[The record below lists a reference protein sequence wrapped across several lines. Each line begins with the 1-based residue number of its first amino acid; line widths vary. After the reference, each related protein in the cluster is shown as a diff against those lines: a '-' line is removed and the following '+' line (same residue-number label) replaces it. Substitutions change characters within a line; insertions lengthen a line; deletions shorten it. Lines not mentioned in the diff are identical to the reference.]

1 MCDATEFVSTNS
13 AFILTFTG
21 ILGSCCT
28 ATLVYILKS
37 RCTAIKC
44 CGFSCERQ
52 PLTNTELRNVTIAP
66 RQLDITPL

>member
-1 MCDATEFVSTNS
+1 MCNFTEFVSTNS

-21 ILGSCCT
+21 LLGSCCT

-52 PLTNTELRNVTIAP
+52 PIPAAELQNVAIAQRNDNLPV
-66 RQLDITPL
+66 

>member
-1 MCDATEFVSTNS
+1 MCDLTEFVSTNS

-28 ATLVYILKS
+28 ATLVYVLKS
-37 RCTAIKC
+37 RCTAIRC

-52 PLTNTELRNVTIAP
+52 PLTATELQSVAITP
-66 RQLDITPL
+66 RQVNNTPL